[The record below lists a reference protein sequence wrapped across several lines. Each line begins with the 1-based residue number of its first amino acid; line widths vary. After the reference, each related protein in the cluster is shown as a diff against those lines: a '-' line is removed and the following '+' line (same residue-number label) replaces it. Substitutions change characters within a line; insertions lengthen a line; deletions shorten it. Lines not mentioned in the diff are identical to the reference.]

1 MAPLIIVVIKA
12 KSSFLTKLPFKSA
25 DNVSVSYITLT
36 GTFFYAQEEFMKLKQ
51 LAVVGLIASTLA
63 LSGCGAMSTAVK
75 KRNLDV
81 KTQMSETIW
90 LEPSSEKTV
99 YLQIRNTSD
108 KDMSGLQAQ
117 ISNEL
122 AAKGYRVSSS
132 PDTAYYWIQA
142 NVLKAEKMDLREAQ
156 GFLKTGYEGAAMG
169 AALGAGIT
177 AYNSSSAGA
186 TLGVGLATGL
196 IGMAADA
203 MVEDVNYTMVT
214 DLQISERSK
223 ATVTTDNI
231 AALKQGTSGVKVQTS
246 SEQGN
251 RAKYQTRVV
260 SNANKVNLKFEEAK
274 PVLEAQLAK
283 SIAGIM

>member
-1 MAPLIIVVIKA
+1 MKLNKIVVAGIVA
-12 KSSFLTKLPFKSA
+12 
-25 DNVSVSYITLT
+25 SV
-36 GTFFYAQEEFMKLKQ
+36 F
-51 LAVVGLIASTLA
+51 V

-90 LEPSSEKTV
+90 LEPSSEKSV
-99 YLQIRNTSD
+99 YIQVRNTSD
-108 KDMSGLQAQ
+108 KDMSGLQGQ
-117 ISNEL
+117 IAKEL
-122 AAKGYRVSSS
+122 SSKGYRVTGS
-132 PDTAYYWIQA
+132 PDEAYFWVQA
-142 NVLKAEKMDLREAQ
+142 NVLKAEKMDLRQSQ
-156 GFLKTGYEGAAMG
+156 GFLSSGYEGAITG

-177 AYNSSSAGA
+177 AYNSTSAGA

-203 MVEDVNYTMVT
+203 MVEDINYTMVT

-223 ATVTTDNI
+223 ASVTTDNV
-231 AALKQGTSGVKVQTS
+231 AALKQGSSGVKLQTS

-251 RAKYQTRVV
+251 RMKYQTRVV

-274 PVLEAQLAK
+274 PVLEAQLAR
-283 SIAGIM
+283 SVAGIL

>member
-1 MAPLIIVVIKA
+1 MSLKKVTGIGLLAAVM
-12 KSSFLTKLPFKSA
+12 
-25 DNVSVSYITLT
+25 TLT
-36 GTFFYAQEEFMKLKQ
+36 
-51 LAVVGLIASTLA
+51 
-63 LSGCGAMSTAVK
+63 GCGAMTTAVK
-75 KRNLDV
+75 KRNLEV

-99 YLQIRNTSD
+99 YIQVKNTSD
-108 KDMSGLQAQ
+108 KDMSNLQTL
-117 ISNEL
+117 L
-122 AAKGYRVSSS
+122 ANDLSAKGYKVTSS
-132 PDTAYYWIQA
+132 PDSAYYWVQA
-142 NVLKAEKMDLREAQ
+142 NVLKADKMDLRETQ
-156 GFLKTGYEGAAMG
+156 GYLKTGYEGAAVG

-177 AYNSSSAGA
+177 AYNSNSSGA
-186 TLGVGLATGL
+186 ALGVGLAAGL

-223 ATVTTDNI
+223 AKVTTDNI
-231 AALKQGTSGVKVQTS
+231 AALRQGTSGVKLQTS
-246 SEQGN
+246 SEQGD

-283 SIAGIM
+283 SVANIL